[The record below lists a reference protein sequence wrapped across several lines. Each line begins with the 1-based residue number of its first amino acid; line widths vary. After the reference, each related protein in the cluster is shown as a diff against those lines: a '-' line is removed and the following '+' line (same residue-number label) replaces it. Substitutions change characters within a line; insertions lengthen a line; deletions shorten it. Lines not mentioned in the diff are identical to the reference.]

1 MKIFSYVLRIFF
13 DIKIFKLNVFCKH
26 YSLFIFSI
34 IDFSKELFVFFDD
47 DVLVFDEIKIYNF
60 ALNDSQVREL
70 YLGQFRSVELES
82 SVVNFDSGTG
92 NLDFDVTFFFIE
104 KSADLSCNFYYSSK

>member
-1 MKIFSYVLRIFF
+1 MKCFNLF
-13 DIKIFKLNVFCKH
+13 L
-26 YSLFIFSI
+26 LFIFGFNLLYSY
-34 IDFSKELFVFFDD
+34 DLDLGRD